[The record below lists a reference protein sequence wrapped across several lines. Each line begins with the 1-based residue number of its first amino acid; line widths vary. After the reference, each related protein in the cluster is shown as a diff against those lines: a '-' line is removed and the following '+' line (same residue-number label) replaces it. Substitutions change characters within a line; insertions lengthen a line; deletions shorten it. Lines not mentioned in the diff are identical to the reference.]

1 MFSALQTLL
10 STIADKC
17 LENSFF
23 SSGLAESLSGV
34 ATNLNGIALNLN
46 GITLKLKE
54 LAFNPFTQTLLQ
66 QDDDAGAITSLSSAQ
81 SLLSQL
87 WDSFIYRLPGMAL
100 GIVIMVAFILLAPH
114 VAKVLVKPLTRTT
127 TSPLLRSVIQRSVSL
142 LLILLG
148 IYLFLFL
155 AGLTGFAIA
164 VVSGTGVVGLI
175 LGFAFRDIAE
185 NFISSLLLTIQR
197 PFRIGDIVQINDFT
211 GIIQKVTA
219 RATTLVDFDGNH
231 IQIPNATIYKG
242 VIKNL
247 TANPLMRGHFVIG
260 VGYDA
265 DIQDAQRIA
274 REVTAEQGNVLS
286 DPEPQILIDELGA
299 STYNV
304 KVYFWVDVE
313 KTSVLKMSSVLM
325 RNITQAFLDA
335 NISMPDDARERIF
348 PEGMHLSIEKS
359 EPVGSQRHEDNTEDS
374 QELKPEL
381 SSELNPKLDPD
392 GKESVSTG
400 FSGGKESAQEVAA
413 EHSSDKSDRAKSSES
428 ADNLK
433 SKSQNKNK
441 SKNPLGHSP
450 AGDYTVE
457 PSGTS
462 AHSNE
467 QQQTNSHKN
476 DNHKGNKQTENR
488 QQPTS
493 NEDDVSSEA
502 HEIREQARKS
512 RDPEAGE
519 NIL

>member
-1 MFSALQTLL
+1 MFSALQTSLL
-10 STIADKC
+10 SIANNC
-17 LENSFF
+17 LQNYLF
-23 SSGLAESLSGV
+23 LSGSLPS
-34 ATNLNGIALNLN
+34 NRFI
-46 GITLKLKE
+46 
-54 LAFNPFTQTLLQ
+54 QTFLQ
-66 QDDDAGAITSLSSAQ
+66 QDGEAGAITSLSSAQ

-87 WDSFIYRLPGMAL
+87 WDSFVYRLPGMAL
-100 GIVIMVAFILLAPH
+100 GIVIMVAFILLAPR

-142 LLILLG
+142 VLILLG

-265 DIQDAQRIA
+265 DIQEAQHIA
-274 REVTAEQGNVLS
+274 QEVIAQQDNVLS
-286 DPEPQILIDELGA
+286 DPEPQTLIDELGS

-313 KTSVLKMSSVLM
+313 KTSVLKMASVLM

-335 NISMPDDARERIF
+335 GISMPDDARERIF
-348 PEGMHLSIEKS
+348 PDGMHLSVEQT
-359 EPVGSQRHEDNTEDS
+359 EATGPQRQEETPHESLE
-374 QELKPEL
+374 ERPEGQ
-381 SSELNPKLDPD
+381 K
-392 GKESVSTG
+392 SVSTG
-400 FSGGKESAQEVAA
+400 FSGGRESSHKDNADD
-413 EHSSDKSDRAKSSES
+413 SSIKSHRAKDSES
-428 ADNLK
+428 AANM
-433 SKSQNKNK
+433 KSQNKVQIK
-441 SKNPLGHSP
+441 SNNPLGHSA
-450 AGDYTVE
+450 AGDYTGDYTGERSGDSTGE
-457 PSGTS
+457 PKGTTEQ
-462 AHSNE
+462 SNE
-467 QQQTNSHKN
+467 RKQSNNNRSSEHK
-476 DNHKGNKQTENR
+476 ENR
-488 QQPTS
+488 KQRIPTQ
-493 NEDDVSSEA
+493 DDVSSEA
-502 HEIREQARKS
+502 HEIREQARRS

>member
-1 MFSALQTLL
+1 MFSAQQILQPSILNKRTRLP
-10 STIADKC
+10 
-17 LENSFF
+17 F
-23 SSGLAESLSGV
+23 SQTDSE
-34 ATNLNGIALNLN
+34 
-46 GITLKLKE
+46 
-54 LAFNPFTQTLLQ
+54 PFIQTLLQ
-66 QDDDAGAITSLSSAQ
+66 QSDEGGAISSLSSAQ

-87 WDSFIYRLPGMAL
+87 WENFVYRLPGLAL
-100 GIVIMVAFILLAPH
+100 GLVIMAAFILLAPH
-114 VAKVLVKPLTRTT
+114 IAKVLVKPLTRTT

-142 LLILLG
+142 VLILLG

-247 TANPLMRGHFVIG
+247 TANPLMRGQFVIG

-265 DIQDAQRIA
+265 DIQHAQQMAQEITSA
-274 REVTAEQGNVLS
+274 QDNVLI
-286 DPEPQILIDELGA
+286 DPEPQILIDELGP
-299 STYNV
+299 STYNI

-313 KTSVLKMSSVLM
+313 KTSVLKMASVLM
-325 RNITQAFLDA
+325 RKITQAFLEA

-348 PEGMHLSIEKS
+348 PEGMHFYHASEKDASSARPS
-359 EPVGSQRHEDNTEDS
+359 ENEAN
-374 QELKPEL
+374 EL
-381 SSELNPKLDPD
+381 SEITTGQKNVKSLDSEKN
-392 GKESVSTG
+392 
-400 FSGGKESAQEVAA
+400 SGA
-413 EHSSDKSDRAKSSES
+413 
-428 ADNLK
+428 
-433 SKSQNKNK
+433 
-441 SKNPLGHSP
+441 
-450 AGDYTVE
+450 
-457 PSGTS
+457 
-462 AHSNE
+462 
-467 QQQTNSHKN
+467 
-476 DNHKGNKQTENR
+476 TENR
-488 QQPTS
+488 
-493 NEDDVSSEA
+493 NERSSAKGAGNSRPQESKINDDVSSEA
-502 HEIREQARKS
+502 HEIREQARNS

>member
-1 MFSALQTLL
+1 MFSELQTFL
-10 STIADKC
+10 SIIAYEYS
-17 LENSFF
+17 ENSFF
-23 SSGLAESLSGV
+23 SSVVASDLKGLV
-34 ATNLNGIALNLN
+34 LNLH
-46 GITLKLKE
+46 GYALG
-54 LAFNPFTQTLLQ
+54 NPFMQALLQ
-66 QDDDAGAITSLSSAQ
+66 QDEEAGAITSLSSAQ

-87 WDSFIYRLPGMAL
+87 WNSFIYRLPGMAL

-127 TSPLLRSVIQRSVSL
+127 TSPLLRSVIQRGVSL
-142 LLILLG
+142 VLILLG

-286 DPEPQILIDELGA
+286 DPEPQILINELGA

-313 KTSVLKMSSVLM
+313 KTSVLKMASVLM

-348 PEGMHLSIEKS
+348 PEGMNLSIEKS
-359 EPVGSQRHEDNTEDS
+359 EPIGSQRREENSEDCPELRS
-374 QELKPEL
+374 ELKPEL
-381 SSELNPKLDPD
+381 SSGPEPELGTS

-400 FSGGKESAQEVAA
+400 FSGGKESAQEVPA
-413 EHSSDKSDRAKSSES
+413 ENSSDKIDRAKSSES

-433 SKSQNKNK
+433 SQSQDKK
-441 SKNPLGHSP
+441 QSKNPLGHSP

-462 AHSNE
+462 EHSNE
-467 QQQTNSHKN
+467 QKNSSYTNDSHKS
-476 DNHKGNKQTENR
+476 NKQTENR
-488 QQPTS
+488 RQPTS

>member
-1 MFSALQTLL
+1 MFSAQQILQPSILNKRAGL
-10 STIADKC
+10 S
-17 LENSFF
+17 F
-23 SSGLAESLSGV
+23 SQTDSE
-34 ATNLNGIALNLN
+34 
-46 GITLKLKE
+46 
-54 LAFNPFTQTLLQ
+54 PFIQTLLQ
-66 QDDDAGAITSLSSAQ
+66 QSDEGGAISSLSSAQ

-87 WDSFIYRLPGMAL
+87 WENFVYRLPGLAL
-100 GIVIMVAFILLAPH
+100 GLVIMAAFILLAPH
-114 VAKVLVKPLTRTT
+114 IAKVLVKPLTRTT

-142 LLILLG
+142 VLILLG

-247 TANPLMRGHFVIG
+247 TANPLMRGQFVIG

-265 DIQDAQRIA
+265 DIQHAQQMAQEITSA
-274 REVTAEQGNVLS
+274 QDNVLI
-286 DPEPQILIDELGA
+286 DPEPQILIDELGP
-299 STYNV
+299 STYNI

-313 KTSVLKMSSVLM
+313 KTSVLKMASVLM
-325 RNITQAFLDA
+325 RKITQAFLEA

-348 PEGMHLSIEKS
+348 PEGMHFYHASEKDASSARPS
-359 EPVGSQRHEDNTEDS
+359 ENEAN
-374 QELKPEL
+374 EL
-381 SSELNPKLDPD
+381 SEITTGQKNVKNLDSEKN
-392 GKESVSTG
+392 
-400 FSGGKESAQEVAA
+400 SGA
-413 EHSSDKSDRAKSSES
+413 
-428 ADNLK
+428 
-433 SKSQNKNK
+433 
-441 SKNPLGHSP
+441 
-450 AGDYTVE
+450 
-457 PSGTS
+457 
-462 AHSNE
+462 
-467 QQQTNSHKN
+467 
-476 DNHKGNKQTENR
+476 TENR
-488 QQPTS
+488 
-493 NEDDVSSEA
+493 NERSSAKGAGNSRPQESKINDDVSSEA
-502 HEIREQARKS
+502 HEIREQARNS

>member
-1 MFSALQTLL
+1 MFSALQTSLL
-10 STIADKC
+10 SIANNC
-17 LENSFF
+17 LQNYLF
-23 SSGLAESLSGV
+23 LSGSFPS
-34 ATNLNGIALNLN
+34 NRFI
-46 GITLKLKE
+46 
-54 LAFNPFTQTLLQ
+54 QTLLQ
-66 QDDDAGAITSLSSAQ
+66 QDGEAGAITSLSSAQ

-87 WDSFIYRLPGMAL
+87 WDSFVYRLPGMAL

-114 VAKVLVKPLTRTT
+114 VAKFLVKPLTRTT

-142 LLILLG
+142 VLILLG

-265 DIQDAQRIA
+265 DIQEAQHIA
-274 REVTAEQGNVLS
+274 QEIIAQQDNVLS
-286 DPEPQILIDELGA
+286 DPEPQTLIDELGS

-313 KTSVLKMSSVLM
+313 KTSVLKMASVLM

-335 NISMPDDARERIF
+335 GISMPDDARERIF
-348 PEGMHLSIEKS
+348 PDGMHLSVEQTEATSPQCQEETSDENS
-359 EPVGSQRHEDNTEDS
+359 EASTEES
-374 QELKPEL
+374 TKGQQ
-381 SSELNPKLDPD
+381 
-392 GKESVSTG
+392 SVSTG
-400 FSGGKESAQEVAA
+400 FSGGRESSHKDNIDDLSNES
-413 EHSSDKSDRAKSSES
+413 HRAKDSES
-428 ADNLK
+428 AANVK
-433 SKSQNKNK
+433 SPDKAQIKSN
-441 SKNPLGHSP
+441 NPLGHSA
-450 AGDYTVE
+450 AGDYTGE
-457 PSGTS
+457 PSGDSPGEPKGTTVQ
-462 AHSNE
+462 SNE
-467 QQQTNSHKN
+467 RRQSNNHRSSEHK
-476 DNHKGNKQTENR
+476 ENR
-488 QQPTS
+488 KHRTPTQ
-493 NEDDVSSEA
+493 DDVSSEA
-502 HEIREQARKS
+502 HEIREQARRS

>member
-1 MFSALQTLL
+1 MFSAQQILQPSILNKRTGL
-10 STIADKC
+10 S
-17 LENSFF
+17 F
-23 SSGLAESLSGV
+23 SQTDSE
-34 ATNLNGIALNLN
+34 
-46 GITLKLKE
+46 
-54 LAFNPFTQTLLQ
+54 PFIQTLLQ
-66 QDDDAGAITSLSSAQ
+66 QSDEGGAISSLSSAQ

-87 WDSFIYRLPGMAL
+87 WENFVYRLPGLAL
-100 GIVIMVAFILLAPH
+100 GLVIMAAFILLAPH
-114 VAKVLVKPLTRTT
+114 IAKVLVKPLTRTT

-142 LLILLG
+142 VLILLG

-247 TANPLMRGHFVIG
+247 TANPLMRGQFVIG

-265 DIQDAQRIA
+265 DIQHAQQMAQEITSA
-274 REVTAEQGNVLS
+274 QDNVLI
-286 DPEPQILIDELGA
+286 DPEPQILIDELGP
-299 STYNV
+299 STYNI

-313 KTSVLKMSSVLM
+313 KTSVLKMASVLM
-325 RNITQAFLDA
+325 RKITQAFLEA

-348 PEGMHLSIEKS
+348 PEGMHIYHASEKDASSSRPS
-359 EPVGSQRHEDNTEDS
+359 ENEAN
-374 QELKPEL
+374 EL
-381 SSELNPKLDPD
+381 SEITTGQMNVKSLDSEKN
-392 GKESVSTG
+392 
-400 FSGGKESAQEVAA
+400 SGA
-413 EHSSDKSDRAKSSES
+413 
-428 ADNLK
+428 
-433 SKSQNKNK
+433 
-441 SKNPLGHSP
+441 
-450 AGDYTVE
+450 
-457 PSGTS
+457 
-462 AHSNE
+462 
-467 QQQTNSHKN
+467 
-476 DNHKGNKQTENR
+476 TENR
-488 QQPTS
+488 
-493 NEDDVSSEA
+493 NERSSAKGAGNTRPQDSKINDDVSSEA
-502 HEIREQARKS
+502 HEIREQARNS

>member
-1 MFSALQTLL
+1 MFNALSNVLYFSLCQGL
-10 STIADKC
+10 STLTYFVQNGVNQAFQAP
-17 LENSFF
+17 LSLQANS
-23 SSGLAESLSGV
+23 E
-34 ATNLNGIALNLN
+34 
-46 GITLKLKE
+46 
-54 LAFNPFTQTLLQ
+54 
-66 QDDDAGAITSLSSAQ
+66 DAAITSLSSAQ
-81 SLLSQL
+81 SLLSEL
-87 WDSFIYRLPGMAL
+87 WSGFLYRLPGLAL
-100 GIVIMVAFILLAPH
+100 GVALMAVFIVLAPH
-114 VAKVLVKPLTRTT
+114 AAKILVKPLTRTT

-142 LLILLG
+142 VLILLG

-247 TANPLMRGHFVIG
+247 TANPLMRGQFVIG
-260 VGYDA
+260 VGYDS
-265 DIQDAQRIA
+265 DIQQAQQIA
-274 REVTAEQGNVLS
+274 QKITALQENVLK

-313 KTSVLKMSSVLM
+313 KTSVLKMASVLM

-348 PEGMHLSIEKS
+348 PQGLPIHNETDNTKS
-359 EPVGSQRHEDNTEDS
+359 EVSVSPLPPMSADKTSDDS
-374 QELKPEL
+374 Q
-381 SSELNPKLDPD
+381 SETVNKLPNE
-392 GKESVSTG
+392 G
-400 FSGGKESAQEVAA
+400 SA
-413 EHSSDKSDRAKSSES
+413 
-428 ADNLK
+428 N
-433 SKSQNKNK
+433 
-441 SKNPLGHSP
+441 
-450 AGDYTVE
+450 
-457 PSGTS
+457 
-462 AHSNE
+462 
-467 QQQTNSHKN
+467 
-476 DNHKGNKQTENR
+476 
-488 QQPTS
+488 
-493 NEDDVSSEA
+493 DDVSSEA
-502 HEIREQARKS
+502 NEIREQARRS

>member
-1 MFSALQTLL
+1 MFSAQQILQPSILNNRAGL
-10 STIADKC
+10 S
-17 LENSFF
+17 F
-23 SSGLAESLSGV
+23 SQTDSE
-34 ATNLNGIALNLN
+34 
-46 GITLKLKE
+46 
-54 LAFNPFTQTLLQ
+54 PFIQTLLQ
-66 QDDDAGAITSLSSAQ
+66 QSDEGGAISSLSSAQ

-87 WDSFIYRLPGMAL
+87 WENFVYRLPGLAL
-100 GIVIMVAFILLAPH
+100 GLVIMAAFILLAPH
-114 VAKVLVKPLTRTT
+114 IAKVLVKPLTRTT

-142 LLILLG
+142 VLILLG

-247 TANPLMRGHFVIG
+247 TANPLMRGQFVIG

-265 DIQDAQRIA
+265 DIQHAQQMAQEITSA
-274 REVTAEQGNVLS
+274 QDNVLI
-286 DPEPQILIDELGA
+286 DPEPQILIDELGP
-299 STYNV
+299 STYNI

-313 KTSVLKMSSVLM
+313 KTSVLKMASVLM
-325 RNITQAFLDA
+325 RKITQAFLEA

-348 PEGMHLSIEKS
+348 PEGMHIYQASEKDASNARPSENEANELIEITTGQKNVKS
-359 EPVGSQRHEDNTEDS
+359 LDS
-374 QELKPEL
+374 EK
-381 SSELNPKLDPD
+381 N
-392 GKESVSTG
+392 
-400 FSGGKESAQEVAA
+400 SGA
-413 EHSSDKSDRAKSSES
+413 
-428 ADNLK
+428 
-433 SKSQNKNK
+433 
-441 SKNPLGHSP
+441 
-450 AGDYTVE
+450 
-457 PSGTS
+457 
-462 AHSNE
+462 
-467 QQQTNSHKN
+467 
-476 DNHKGNKQTENR
+476 TENR
-488 QQPTS
+488 
-493 NEDDVSSEA
+493 NERSSAKGAGNARPQESKINDDVSSEA
-502 HEIREQARKS
+502 HEIREQARNS

>member
-1 MFSALQTLL
+1 MFSAQQILQPSILNKRAGL
-10 STIADKC
+10 S
-17 LENSFF
+17 F
-23 SSGLAESLSGV
+23 SQTDSE
-34 ATNLNGIALNLN
+34 
-46 GITLKLKE
+46 
-54 LAFNPFTQTLLQ
+54 PFIQTLLQ
-66 QDDDAGAITSLSSAQ
+66 QSDEGGAISSLSSAQ

-87 WDSFIYRLPGMAL
+87 WENFVYRLPGLAL
-100 GIVIMVAFILLAPH
+100 GLVIMAAFILLAPH
-114 VAKVLVKPLTRTT
+114 IAKVLVKPLTRTT

-142 LLILLG
+142 VLILLG

-247 TANPLMRGHFVIG
+247 TANPLMRGQFVIG

-265 DIQDAQRIA
+265 DIQQAQQIA
-274 REVTAEQGNVLS
+274 QEITAAQDNVLN
-286 DPEPQILIDELGA
+286 DPEPQILIDELGP
-299 STYNV
+299 STYNI

-313 KTSVLKMSSVLM
+313 KTSVLKMASVLM
-325 RNITQAFLDA
+325 RKITQAFLEA

-348 PEGMHLSIEKS
+348 PEGMHIYHASEKGASSANPS
-359 EPVGSQRHEDNTEDS
+359 ENVTN
-374 QELKPEL
+374 EL
-381 SSELNPKLDPD
+381 SESTTEQKNVKSFDSEKN
-392 GKESVSTG
+392 
-400 FSGGKESAQEVAA
+400 
-413 EHSSDKSDRAKSSES
+413 SEE
-428 ADNLK
+428 A
-433 SKSQNKNK
+433 
-441 SKNPLGHSP
+441 
-450 AGDYTVE
+450 
-457 PSGTS
+457 
-462 AHSNE
+462 
-467 QQQTNSHKN
+467 
-476 DNHKGNKQTENR
+476 TENR
-488 QQPTS
+488 
-493 NEDDVSSEA
+493 NERSSAKGAGTTRPQESKVNDDVSSEA

>member
-1 MFSALQTLL
+1 MFSAFLVIKQVI
-10 STIADKC
+10 SAKYI
-17 LENSFF
+17 EI
-23 SSGLAESLSGV
+23 SSQYIGTAANHRFV
-34 ATNLNGIALNLN
+34 QN
-46 GITLKLKE
+46 
-54 LAFNPFTQTLLQ
+54 LLQ
-66 QDDDAGAITSLSSAQ
+66 QDGEAGSISSLSSAQ

-87 WDSFIYRLPGMAL
+87 WDNFVYRLPGLAL
-100 GIVIMVAFILLAPH
+100 GIVIMAAFILLAPH
-114 VAKVLVKPLTRTT
+114 IAKVLVKPLTRTT

-142 LLILLG
+142 VLILLG

-247 TANPLMRGHFVIG
+247 TANPLMRGQFVIG

-265 DIQDAQRIA
+265 DIQQAQQIA
-274 REVTAEQGNVLS
+274 QEITAAQDNVLN
-286 DPEPQILIDELGA
+286 DPEPQILIDELGP
-299 STYNV
+299 STYNI

-313 KTSVLKMSSVLM
+313 KTSVLKMASVLM
-325 RNITQAFLDA
+325 RKITQAFLEA

-348 PEGMHLSIEKS
+348 PEGMHIYHTSEKGASSANPSEIEA
-359 EPVGSQRHEDNTEDS
+359 N
-374 QELKPEL
+374 EL
-381 SSELNPKLDPD
+381 SESTTEQKNIKSFDSEQN
-392 GKESVSTG
+392 
-400 FSGGKESAQEVAA
+400 SGEA
-413 EHSSDKSDRAKSSES
+413 
-428 ADNLK
+428 
-433 SKSQNKNK
+433 
-441 SKNPLGHSP
+441 
-450 AGDYTVE
+450 
-457 PSGTS
+457 
-462 AHSNE
+462 
-467 QQQTNSHKN
+467 
-476 DNHKGNKQTENR
+476 TENR
-488 QQPTS
+488 
-493 NEDDVSSEA
+493 NERSSAKGAGTTRSQESKVNDDVSSEA

>member
-1 MFSALQTLL
+1 MFSALHASLL
-10 STIADKC
+10 SYANIY
-17 LENSFF
+17 LENSLF
-23 SSGLAESLSGV
+23 S
-34 ATNLNGIALNLN
+34 NGSFPINQ
-46 GITLKLKE
+46 
-54 LAFNPFTQTLLQ
+54 FMQTLLQ
-66 QDDDAGAITSLSSAQ
+66 QDGEAGAITSLSSAQ

-87 WDSFIYRLPGMAL
+87 WESFVFRLPGMAL
-100 GIVIMVAFILLAPH
+100 GIVVMVAFILLAPH
-114 VAKVLVKPLTRTT
+114 IAKILVKPLTRTT

-142 LLILLG
+142 ILILLG

-197 PFRIGDIVQINDFT
+197 PFRIGDIVQVNDFT

-265 DIQDAQRIA
+265 DIQEAQHIA
-274 REVTAEQGNVLS
+274 QDVIAQQDNVLS
-286 DPEPQILIDELGA
+286 DPEPQTLIDELGS
-299 STYNV
+299 STYNM

-313 KTSVLKMSSVLM
+313 KTSVLKMASVLM

-348 PEGMHLSIEKS
+348 PDGMHLSVE
-359 EPVGSQRHEDNTEDS
+359 QTETT
-374 QELKPEL
+374 
-381 SSELNPKLDPD
+381 SSKNQD
-392 GKESVSTG
+392 SVSTG
-400 FSGGKESAQEVAA
+400 FSGGKESAHKDNVDAPNNENHQ
-413 EHSSDKSDRAKSSES
+413 SKDSES
-428 ADNLK
+428 AANIERQ
-433 SKSQNKNK
+433 SEAQIKNR
-441 SKNPLGHSP
+441 NPLGHSG
-450 AGDYTVE
+450 AGDYTAE
-457 PSGTS
+457 TKGITEKN
-462 AHSNE
+462 NE
-467 QQQTNSHKN
+467 QNNERKQNN
-476 DNHKGNKQTENR
+476 NHSSNAQNENR
-488 QQPTS
+488 KQRTPTQ
-493 NEDDVSSEA
+493 DDVSSEA

>member
-1 MFSALQTLL
+1 MFSVQQIVVPHILDKRMGLL
-10 STIADKC
+10 YPQIETP
-17 LENSFF
+17 
-23 SSGLAESLSGV
+23 LSERFV
-34 ATNLNGIALNLN
+34 
-46 GITLKLKE
+46 
-54 LAFNPFTQTLLQ
+54 QSLLQ
-66 QDDDAGAITSLSSAQ
+66 QNEDGAAISSLSSAQ

-87 WDSFIYRLPGMAL
+87 WESFVYRLPGLAL

-114 VAKVLVKPLTRTT
+114 IANVFVKPLTKTT

-142 LLILLG
+142 ILMLLG

-247 TANPLMRGHFVIG
+247 TANPLMRGQFVIG

-265 DIQDAQRIA
+265 DIQEAQRIA
-274 REVTAEQGNVLS
+274 LEITVGQENVLN
-286 DPEPQILIDELGA
+286 DPEPQVLIDELGS

-313 KTSVLKMSSVLM
+313 RTSVLKMASVLM

-335 NISMPDDARERIF
+335 SISMPDDARERIF
-348 PEGMHLSIEKS
+348 PEGMQLRIEQTES
-359 EPVGSQRHEDNTEDS
+359 TGSQSVEASTVNQLEG
-374 QELKPEL
+374 QESL
-381 SSELNPKLDPD
+381 
-392 GKESVSTG
+392 STG
-400 FSGGKESAQEVAA
+400 GAGSKSGIKDLANENRGDSATNENC
-413 EHSSDKSDRAKSSES
+413 RAKSNQS
-428 ADNLK
+428 A
-433 SKSQNKNK
+433 
-441 SKNPLGHSP
+441 NPLGHDA
-450 AGDYTVE
+450 AGDYGFE
-457 PSGTS
+457 PEG
-462 AHSNE
+462 AKEHDNK
-467 QQQTNSHKN
+467 HKRR
-476 DNHKGNKQTENR
+476 T
-488 QQPTS
+488 PTQ
-493 NEDDVSSEA
+493 DDTSSEA
-502 HEIREQARKS
+502 HEIREQARRS

>member
-1 MFSALQTLL
+1 MFSAFLVIKQVI
-10 STIADKC
+10 SAKYI
-17 LENSFF
+17 EI
-23 SSGLAESLSGV
+23 SSQYIGTAANHRFV
-34 ATNLNGIALNLN
+34 QN
-46 GITLKLKE
+46 
-54 LAFNPFTQTLLQ
+54 LLQ
-66 QDDDAGAITSLSSAQ
+66 QDGEAGSISSLSSAQ

-87 WDSFIYRLPGMAL
+87 WDNFVYRLPGLAL
-100 GIVIMVAFILLAPH
+100 GIVIMAAFILLAPH
-114 VAKVLVKPLTRTT
+114 IAKVLVKPLTRTT

-142 LLILLG
+142 VLILLG

-247 TANPLMRGHFVIG
+247 TANPLMRGQFVIG

-265 DIQDAQRIA
+265 DIQQAQQIA
-274 REVTAEQGNVLS
+274 QEITAEQDNVLN
-286 DPEPQILIDELGA
+286 DPEPQILIDELGP
-299 STYNV
+299 STYNI

-313 KTSVLKMSSVLM
+313 KTSVLKMASVLM
-325 RNITQAFLDA
+325 RKITQAFLEA

-348 PEGMHLSIEKS
+348 PEGMHIYHASEKGALSANPS
-359 EPVGSQRHEDNTEDS
+359 ENVAN
-374 QELKPEL
+374 EL
-381 SSELNPKLDPD
+381 S
-392 GKESVSTG
+392 ESTTEQ
-400 FSGGKESAQEVAA
+400 KN
-413 EHSSDKSDRAKSSES
+413 AKSFDSE
-428 ADNLK
+428 
-433 SKSQNKNK
+433 KN
-441 SKNPLGHSP
+441 
-450 AGDYTVE
+450 
-457 PSGTS
+457 SGE
-462 AHSNE
+462 A
-467 QQQTNSHKN
+467 
-476 DNHKGNKQTENR
+476 TENR
-488 QQPTS
+488 
-493 NEDDVSSEA
+493 NERSSAKGAGTTRSQESKVNDDVSSEA

>member
-1 MFSALQTLL
+1 MFSAQQILQPSILNNRAGL
-10 STIADKC
+10 S
-17 LENSFF
+17 F
-23 SSGLAESLSGV
+23 SQTVREHF
-34 ATNLNGIALNLN
+34 I
-46 GITLKLKE
+46 
-54 LAFNPFTQTLLQ
+54 QTLLQ
-66 QDDDAGAITSLSSAQ
+66 QSDEGGAISSLSSAQ

-87 WDSFIYRLPGMAL
+87 WENFVYRLPGLAL
-100 GIVIMVAFILLAPH
+100 GLVIMAAFILLAPH
-114 VAKVLVKPLTRTT
+114 IAKVLVKPLTRTT

-142 LLILLG
+142 VLILLG

-247 TANPLMRGHFVIG
+247 TANPLMRGQFVIG

-265 DIQDAQRIA
+265 DIQQAQQIA
-274 REVTAEQGNVLS
+274 QEITSAQDNVLI
-286 DPEPQILIDELGA
+286 DPEPQILIDELGP
-299 STYNV
+299 STYNI

-313 KTSVLKMSSVLM
+313 KTSVLKMASVLM
-325 RNITQAFLDA
+325 RKITQAFLEA

-348 PEGMHLSIEKS
+348 PEGMHIHHASEKDASSASPS
-359 EPVGSQRHEDNTEDS
+359 ENEAN
-374 QELKPEL
+374 EL
-381 SSELNPKLDPD
+381 SEITTDQKNVKSLDSEKN
-392 GKESVSTG
+392 
-400 FSGGKESAQEVAA
+400 SGA
-413 EHSSDKSDRAKSSES
+413 
-428 ADNLK
+428 
-433 SKSQNKNK
+433 
-441 SKNPLGHSP
+441 
-450 AGDYTVE
+450 
-457 PSGTS
+457 
-462 AHSNE
+462 
-467 QQQTNSHKN
+467 
-476 DNHKGNKQTENR
+476 TENR
-488 QQPTS
+488 
-493 NEDDVSSEA
+493 NERSSAKGAGNTRPQDSKINDDVSSEA
-502 HEIREQARKS
+502 HEIREQARNS

>member
-1 MFSALQTLL
+1 MFSAQQILQPSILNNRAGL
-10 STIADKC
+10 S
-17 LENSFF
+17 F
-23 SSGLAESLSGV
+23 SQTDSE
-34 ATNLNGIALNLN
+34 
-46 GITLKLKE
+46 
-54 LAFNPFTQTLLQ
+54 PFIQTLLQ
-66 QDDDAGAITSLSSAQ
+66 QIDEGGAISSLSSAQ

-87 WDSFIYRLPGMAL
+87 WENFVYRLPGLAL
-100 GIVIMVAFILLAPH
+100 GLVIMAAFILLAPH
-114 VAKVLVKPLTRTT
+114 IAKVLVKPLTRTT

-142 LLILLG
+142 VLILLG

-247 TANPLMRGHFVIG
+247 TANPLMRGQFVIG

-265 DIQDAQRIA
+265 DIQHAQQMAQEITSA
-274 REVTAEQGNVLS
+274 QDNVLI
-286 DPEPQILIDELGA
+286 DPEPQILIDELGP
-299 STYNV
+299 STYNI

-313 KTSVLKMSSVLM
+313 KTSVLKMASVLM
-325 RNITQAFLDA
+325 RKITQAFLEA

-348 PEGMHLSIEKS
+348 PEGMHFYHASEKDASSARPS
-359 EPVGSQRHEDNTEDS
+359 ENEAN
-374 QELKPEL
+374 EL
-381 SSELNPKLDPD
+381 SEITTGQKNVKSLDSEKN
-392 GKESVSTG
+392 
-400 FSGGKESAQEVAA
+400 SGA
-413 EHSSDKSDRAKSSES
+413 
-428 ADNLK
+428 
-433 SKSQNKNK
+433 
-441 SKNPLGHSP
+441 
-450 AGDYTVE
+450 
-457 PSGTS
+457 
-462 AHSNE
+462 
-467 QQQTNSHKN
+467 
-476 DNHKGNKQTENR
+476 TENR
-488 QQPTS
+488 
-493 NEDDVSSEA
+493 NERSSAKGAGNSLPQESKINDDVSSEA
-502 HEIREQARKS
+502 HEIREQARNS

>member
-1 MFSALQTLL
+1 MFSAQQILQPSILNNRAGL
-10 STIADKC
+10 S
-17 LENSFF
+17 F
-23 SSGLAESLSGV
+23 SQTDSE
-34 ATNLNGIALNLN
+34 
-46 GITLKLKE
+46 
-54 LAFNPFTQTLLQ
+54 PFIQTLLQ
-66 QDDDAGAITSLSSAQ
+66 QSDEGGAISSLSSAQ

-87 WDSFIYRLPGMAL
+87 WENFVYRLPGLAL
-100 GIVIMVAFILLAPH
+100 GLVIMAAFILLAPH
-114 VAKVLVKPLTRTT
+114 IAKVLVKPLTRTT

-142 LLILLG
+142 VLILLG

-247 TANPLMRGHFVIG
+247 TANPLMRGQFVIG

-265 DIQDAQRIA
+265 DIQQAQQIA
-274 REVTAEQGNVLS
+274 QEITSAQDNVLT
-286 DPEPQILIDELGA
+286 DPEPQILIDELGP
-299 STYNV
+299 STYNI

-313 KTSVLKMSSVLM
+313 KTSVLKMASVLM
-325 RNITQAFLDA
+325 RKITQAFLEA

-348 PEGMHLSIEKS
+348 PEGLHIYQAS
-359 EPVGSQRHEDNTEDS
+359 ETDASNARPSENEAN
-374 QELKPEL
+374 EL
-381 SSELNPKLDPD
+381 SEITTGQKNVKSLDSEKN
-392 GKESVSTG
+392 
-400 FSGGKESAQEVAA
+400 SGA
-413 EHSSDKSDRAKSSES
+413 
-428 ADNLK
+428 
-433 SKSQNKNK
+433 
-441 SKNPLGHSP
+441 
-450 AGDYTVE
+450 
-457 PSGTS
+457 
-462 AHSNE
+462 
-467 QQQTNSHKN
+467 
-476 DNHKGNKQTENR
+476 TENR
-488 QQPTS
+488 
-493 NEDDVSSEA
+493 NERSSAKGAGNTRPQESKINDDVSSEA
-502 HEIREQARKS
+502 HEIREQARNS

>member
-1 MFSALQTLL
+1 MFSAQQILQPSILNKRTGL
-10 STIADKC
+10 S
-17 LENSFF
+17 F
-23 SSGLAESLSGV
+23 SQTDSE
-34 ATNLNGIALNLN
+34 
-46 GITLKLKE
+46 
-54 LAFNPFTQTLLQ
+54 PFIQTLLQ
-66 QDDDAGAITSLSSAQ
+66 QSDEGGAISSLSSAQ

-87 WDSFIYRLPGMAL
+87 WENFVYRLPGLAL
-100 GIVIMVAFILLAPH
+100 GLVIMAAFILLAPH
-114 VAKVLVKPLTRTT
+114 IAKVLVKPLTRTT

-142 LLILLG
+142 VLILLG

-247 TANPLMRGHFVIG
+247 TANPLMRGQFVIG

-265 DIQDAQRIA
+265 DIQHAQQMAQEITSA
-274 REVTAEQGNVLS
+274 QDNVLI
-286 DPEPQILIDELGA
+286 DPEPQILIDELGP
-299 STYNV
+299 STYNI

-313 KTSVLKMSSVLM
+313 KTSVLKMASVLM
-325 RNITQAFLDA
+325 RKITQAFLEA

-348 PEGMHLSIEKS
+348 PEGMHFYHASEKDASSARPS
-359 EPVGSQRHEDNTEDS
+359 ENEAN
-374 QELKPEL
+374 EL
-381 SSELNPKLDPD
+381 SEITTGQKNVKSLDSEKN
-392 GKESVSTG
+392 
-400 FSGGKESAQEVAA
+400 SGA
-413 EHSSDKSDRAKSSES
+413 
-428 ADNLK
+428 
-433 SKSQNKNK
+433 
-441 SKNPLGHSP
+441 
-450 AGDYTVE
+450 
-457 PSGTS
+457 
-462 AHSNE
+462 
-467 QQQTNSHKN
+467 
-476 DNHKGNKQTENR
+476 TENR
-488 QQPTS
+488 
-493 NEDDVSSEA
+493 NERSSAKGAGNARPQESKINDDVSSEA
-502 HEIREQARKS
+502 HEIREQARNS

>member
-1 MFSALQTLL
+1 MFSAQQILQPSILNKRAGL
-10 STIADKC
+10 S
-17 LENSFF
+17 F
-23 SSGLAESLSGV
+23 SQTDSE
-34 ATNLNGIALNLN
+34 
-46 GITLKLKE
+46 
-54 LAFNPFTQTLLQ
+54 PFIQTLLQ
-66 QDDDAGAITSLSSAQ
+66 QSDEGGAISSLSSAQ

-87 WDSFIYRLPGMAL
+87 WENFVYRLPGLAL
-100 GIVIMVAFILLAPH
+100 GLVIMAAFILLAPH
-114 VAKVLVKPLTRTT
+114 IAKVLVKPLTRTT

-142 LLILLG
+142 VLILLG

-247 TANPLMRGHFVIG
+247 TANPLMRGQFVIG

-265 DIQDAQRIA
+265 DIQQAQQIA
-274 REVTAEQGNVLS
+274 QEITAEQDNVLI
-286 DPEPQILIDELGA
+286 DPEPQILIDELGP
-299 STYNV
+299 STYNI

-313 KTSVLKMSSVLM
+313 KTSVLKMASVLM
-325 RNITQAFLDA
+325 RKITQAFLEA

-348 PEGMHLSIEKS
+348 PEGMHFYHASEKDASSARPS
-359 EPVGSQRHEDNTEDS
+359 ENEAN
-374 QELKPEL
+374 EL
-381 SSELNPKLDPD
+381 SEITTGQKNVKSLDSEKN
-392 GKESVSTG
+392 
-400 FSGGKESAQEVAA
+400 SGA
-413 EHSSDKSDRAKSSES
+413 
-428 ADNLK
+428 
-433 SKSQNKNK
+433 
-441 SKNPLGHSP
+441 
-450 AGDYTVE
+450 
-457 PSGTS
+457 
-462 AHSNE
+462 
-467 QQQTNSHKN
+467 
-476 DNHKGNKQTENR
+476 TENR
-488 QQPTS
+488 
-493 NEDDVSSEA
+493 NERSSAKGAGNTRPQESKINDDVSSEA
-502 HEIREQARKS
+502 HEIREQARNS

>member
-1 MFSALQTLL
+1 MFSAQQILQPSILNKRAGL
-10 STIADKC
+10 S
-17 LENSFF
+17 F
-23 SSGLAESLSGV
+23 SQTDSE
-34 ATNLNGIALNLN
+34 
-46 GITLKLKE
+46 
-54 LAFNPFTQTLLQ
+54 PFIQTLLQ
-66 QDDDAGAITSLSSAQ
+66 QSDEGGAISSLSSAQ

-87 WDSFIYRLPGMAL
+87 WENFVYRLPGLAL
-100 GIVIMVAFILLAPH
+100 GLVIMAAFILLAPH
-114 VAKVLVKPLTRTT
+114 IAKVLVKPLTRTT

-142 LLILLG
+142 VLILLG

-247 TANPLMRGHFVIG
+247 TANPLMRGQFVIG

-265 DIQDAQRIA
+265 DIQHAQQMAQEITSA
-274 REVTAEQGNVLS
+274 QDNVLI
-286 DPEPQILIDELGA
+286 DPEPQILIDELGP
-299 STYNV
+299 STYNI

-313 KTSVLKMSSVLM
+313 KTSVLKMASVLM
-325 RNITQAFLDA
+325 RKITQAFLEA

-348 PEGMHLSIEKS
+348 PEGMHIYHTSEKGASSANPS
-359 EPVGSQRHEDNTEDS
+359 ENVAN
-374 QELKPEL
+374 EL
-381 SSELNPKLDPD
+381 SESTTEQKNVKSFDSEQN
-392 GKESVSTG
+392 
-400 FSGGKESAQEVAA
+400 SGEA
-413 EHSSDKSDRAKSSES
+413 
-428 ADNLK
+428 
-433 SKSQNKNK
+433 
-441 SKNPLGHSP
+441 
-450 AGDYTVE
+450 
-457 PSGTS
+457 
-462 AHSNE
+462 
-467 QQQTNSHKN
+467 
-476 DNHKGNKQTENR
+476 TENR
-488 QQPTS
+488 
-493 NEDDVSSEA
+493 NERSSAKGAGTTRPQESKVNDDVSSEA

>member
-1 MFSALQTLL
+1 MFSAQQILQPSILNNRAGL
-10 STIADKC
+10 S
-17 LENSFF
+17 F
-23 SSGLAESLSGV
+23 SQTDSE
-34 ATNLNGIALNLN
+34 
-46 GITLKLKE
+46 
-54 LAFNPFTQTLLQ
+54 PFIQTLLQ
-66 QDDDAGAITSLSSAQ
+66 QIDEGGAISSLSSAQ

-87 WDSFIYRLPGMAL
+87 WENFVYRLPGLAL
-100 GIVIMVAFILLAPH
+100 GLVIMAAFILLAPH
-114 VAKVLVKPLTRTT
+114 IAKVLVKPLTRTT

-142 LLILLG
+142 VLILLG

-247 TANPLMRGHFVIG
+247 TANPLMRGQFVIG

-265 DIQDAQRIA
+265 DIQQAQQIA
-274 REVTAEQGNVLS
+274 QEITSAQDNVLI
-286 DPEPQILIDELGA
+286 DPEPQILIDELGP
-299 STYNV
+299 STYNI

-313 KTSVLKMSSVLM
+313 KTSVLKMASVLM
-325 RNITQAFLDA
+325 RKITQAFLEA

-348 PEGMHLSIEKS
+348 PEGMDIYHASEKDASSANSS
-359 EPVGSQRHEDNTEDS
+359 ENVAN
-374 QELKPEL
+374 EL
-381 SSELNPKLDPD
+381 SESTTEQKNVKSFDSEQN
-392 GKESVSTG
+392 
-400 FSGGKESAQEVAA
+400 SGE
-413 EHSSDKSDRAKSSES
+413 
-428 ADNLK
+428 
-433 SKSQNKNK
+433 
-441 SKNPLGHSP
+441 
-450 AGDYTVE
+450 T
-457 PSGTS
+457 
-462 AHSNE
+462 
-467 QQQTNSHKN
+467 
-476 DNHKGNKQTENR
+476 TENR
-488 QQPTS
+488 
-493 NEDDVSSEA
+493 NERSSAKGAGTTRPQESKVNDDVSSEA

>member
-1 MFSALQTLL
+1 MFSAFLVLKQVI
-10 STIADKC
+10 SAKYI
-17 LENSFF
+17 EI
-23 SSGLAESLSGV
+23 SSQYIGTAANHRFV
-34 ATNLNGIALNLN
+34 QN
-46 GITLKLKE
+46 
-54 LAFNPFTQTLLQ
+54 LLQ
-66 QDDDAGAITSLSSAQ
+66 QDGEAGSMSSLSSAQ

-87 WDSFIYRLPGMAL
+87 WDNFVYRLPGLAL
-100 GIVIMVAFILLAPH
+100 GIVIMAAFILLAPH
-114 VAKVLVKPLTRTT
+114 IAKVLVKPLTRTT

-142 LLILLG
+142 VLILLG

-247 TANPLMRGHFVIG
+247 TANPLMRGQFVIG

-265 DIQDAQRIA
+265 DIQQAQQIA
-274 REVTAEQGNVLS
+274 QEITSAQDNVLI
-286 DPEPQILIDELGA
+286 DPEPQILIDELGP
-299 STYNV
+299 STYNI

-313 KTSVLKMSSVLM
+313 KTSVLKMASVLM
-325 RNITQAFLDA
+325 RKITQAFLEA

-348 PEGMHLSIEKS
+348 PEGMHIYHASEKGASSANPS
-359 EPVGSQRHEDNTEDS
+359 ENVAN
-374 QELKPEL
+374 EL
-381 SSELNPKLDPD
+381 SESTTEQKNVKSFDSEKN
-392 GKESVSTG
+392 
-400 FSGGKESAQEVAA
+400 
-413 EHSSDKSDRAKSSES
+413 SEE
-428 ADNLK
+428 A
-433 SKSQNKNK
+433 
-441 SKNPLGHSP
+441 
-450 AGDYTVE
+450 
-457 PSGTS
+457 
-462 AHSNE
+462 
-467 QQQTNSHKN
+467 
-476 DNHKGNKQTENR
+476 TENR
-488 QQPTS
+488 
-493 NEDDVSSEA
+493 NERSSAKGAGTTRPQESKVNDDVSSEA